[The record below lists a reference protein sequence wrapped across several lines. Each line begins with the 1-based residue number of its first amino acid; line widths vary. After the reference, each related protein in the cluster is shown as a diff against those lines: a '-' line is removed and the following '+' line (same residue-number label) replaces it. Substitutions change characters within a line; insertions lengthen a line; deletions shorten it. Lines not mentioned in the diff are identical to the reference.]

1 MVLHQLWPSGSIA
14 KEPVMV
20 EAKSNRCTGKN
31 GYSARGRAGGVVQF
45 PLAVNWHGV
54 RIPLSTDVSLARTNL
69 QGV

>member
-1 MVLHQLWPSGSIA
+1 
-14 KEPVMV
+14 MV

-31 GYSARGRAGGVVQF
+31 GYSAHGRAGGVVQF